1 MFFFVPSP
9 DRKLVS
15 TMSNIKKLM
24 EDVKYLRISKVVD
37 VIYDRGEPDEEI
49 SYEIRGEDGASKEMK
64 PATSKQLAA
73 VNDAISNLGIQQ
85 NVEEMMD
92 TVMIPS
98 ALYVKKEIEN
108 STGKVIAGVSSDDDG
123 NVFVEDKEN
132 VLNGTFKFNT
142 VDKFSFSFDFRVT
155 IAYIEEMS
163 MGAYSICSITDEYI
177 KSEGTK
183 RANKRLFS
191 AAMRAI
197 HGAEG
202 EIYHVKGA
210 FEFGKKNGQVT
221 GLKK

>member
-37 VIYDRGEPDEEI
+37 VTYDRGEPGEEI

-64 PATSKQLAA
+64 PATTKQLAA
-73 VNDAISNLGIQQ
+73 VNDAIKKLGIGR

-92 TVMIPS
+92 SVMIPS

-108 STGKVIAGVSSDDDG
+108 STGKVIAGVSSDEDG
-123 NVFVEDKEN
+123 NVFVEDKDN
-132 VLNGTFKFNT
+132 MLNGTFKFKS
-142 VDKFSFSFDFRVT
+142 VDKFSFSFEFRVT
-155 IAYIEEMS
+155 IAYLEEMS
-163 MGAYSICSITDEYI
+163 MGAYSICSITDEYN

-191 AAMRAI
+191 AAMRALN
-197 HGAEG
+197 GTAG
-202 EIYHVKGA
+202 KPYQVKGA
-210 FEFGKKNGQVT
+210 FEFGKLNGQVA